1 MTVVISTAE
10 PCRRKGMRLM
20 TPKSARKSPKTL
32 TNCANHRVRKCF
44 WRKTDRGEGGAE
56 VTRYD
61 ITRRAT
67 LRRDGFDQGR
77 ATPQGPRF
85 RSAAGAPRRRAR
97 ARPTR
102 GQLAHPEAGA
112 GFERLHRAHPQG
124 SPPGLRQH

>member
-10 PCRRKGMRLM
+10 PCRRKVMRLM

-32 TNCANHRVRKCF
+32 TNCASQRVRKCF
-44 WRKTDRGEGGAE
+44 WRKTDRGESGAE
-56 VTRYD
+56 VTRND

-97 ARPTR
+97 APPPPGRV
-102 GQLAHPEAGA
+102 AHPEPGA
-112 GFERLHRAHPQG
+112 GFERLAR
-124 SPPGLRQH
+124 